1 MVSGYLHP
9 HYFMDVKLKASR
21 CIFNTEKKRQ
31 YETTLKVLYNG

>member
-9 HYFMDVKLKASR
+9 HYFMDVKKPQDAFSILK
-21 CIFNTEKKRQ
+21 KKRQ